1 METLTMMESI
11 ITLVYALFIL
21 YLVHQVF
28 LIAKLYRQIKAF
40 EKKQKNRK
48 RKRALTPQRK
58 SKSKIV

>member
-1 METLTMMESI
+1 MMESI

-40 EKKQKNRK
+40 EKKKQKNRK
-48 RKRALTPQRK
+48 RKRALTPPRK